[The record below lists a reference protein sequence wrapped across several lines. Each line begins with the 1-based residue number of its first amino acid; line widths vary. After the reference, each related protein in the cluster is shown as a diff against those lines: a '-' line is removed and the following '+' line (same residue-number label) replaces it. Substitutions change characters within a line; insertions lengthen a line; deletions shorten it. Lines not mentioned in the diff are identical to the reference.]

1 MTLGFNAIEKQ
12 LVKTSGCYSFK
23 DQITV
28 ADICLVAQ
36 VYNANRFSVDMSA
49 YPYVNR
55 VVDNCNKLEAFQ
67 LALPE
72 NQADAGGDKVL

>member
-1 MTLGFNAIEKQ
+1 MQIGFNAIEKQ
-12 LVKTSGCYSFK
+12 LVRTAGCYCFK

-36 VYNANRFSVDMSA
+36 VYNAKRFNVDMSC
-49 YPYVNR
+49 YPYINR

-72 NQADAGGDKVL
+72 NQPDVE